1 MKCRCHSHNGLVLIS
16 RGVATPREVAQQF
29 SLEGLAP
36 RGVLEYVD
44 SMGSVSSPEPERD
57 LYANL
62 LDSDIDEQER
72 RFHRGS

>member
-1 MKCRCHSHNGLVLIS
+1 MECRCHSHNGLVLGHIE
-16 RGVATPREVAQQF
+16 PDMPAQRT

-36 RGVLEYVD
+36 RGEIEYVD

-72 RFHRGS
+72 RFHCGS